1 MDIIKKNQLIADLV
15 RRCIGERTLDEAC
28 AATGLSRNR
37 LHRLRN
43 GDFTRMPSDEVIMAL
58 TADSAEPQN
67 GVSYSDFAEILND
80 DLQENGHRK
89 IKTQITEIV
98 IDCVVWRWLL
108 SLGDVTI
115 YNNKKDA
122 MRYDLIASVNNIKYY
137 FEYKVVFKDPVNQ
150 SYLSR
155 IKMDLI
161 TRIATSTVDENDV
174 FAIATNSEQ
183 LLTAMKDITL
193 NVKPKVIIL
202 LIDND
207 IDKVKEVIE
216 LTQKK

>member
-1 MDIIKKNQLIADLV
+1 
-15 RRCIGERTLDEAC
+15 
-28 AATGLSRNR
+28 
-37 LHRLRN
+37 
-43 GDFTRMPSDEVIMAL
+43 
-58 TADSAEPQN
+58 
-67 GVSYSDFAEILND
+67 
-80 DLQENGHRK
+80 
-89 IKTQITEIV
+89 
-98 IDCVVWRWLL
+98 
-108 SLGDVTI
+108 
-115 YNNKKDA
+115 
-122 MRYDLIASVNNIKYY
+122 
-137 FEYKVVFKDPVNQ
+137 
-150 SYLSR
+150 
-155 IKMDLI
+155 MDLI